1 MEAIFGD
8 IDGLVQES
16 SVLEVEAKFATSAIM
31 KRIRI
36 GGMQN

>member
-1 MEAIFGD
+1 MGS
-8 IDGLVQES
+8 GRSKGQS